1 MDIEI
6 TPHGKVTLVEIRGRI
21 VDGEPAEQ
29 LQQAMSELISEKKT
43 DTIFDMAGVDWFDST
58 GIGLLVS
65 HYVSV
70 TKQGGRILLLKSS
83 EKVKFLLRL
92 VRLEDRF
99 GWAQELDE
107 ALAWFE
113 FEQKSSKVK

>member
-1 MDIEI
+1 MD
-6 TPHGKVTLVEIRGRI
+6 GK
-21 VDGEPAEQ
+21 PAEQ
-29 LQQAMSELISEKKT
+29 LQKALSNLISENKT
-43 DTIFDMAGVDWFDST
+43 DTIFAIPSVDWFDST
-58 GIGLLVS
+58 GIGILVS

-70 TKQGGRILLLKSS
+70 TKQGGRILLLGAN

-107 ALAWFE
+107 ALSWFE
-113 FEQKSSKVK
+113 K